1 MTTALRRDQQGM
13 TLIESMIA
21 ILIFSMGILALVGMY
36 TSAVSRTTDS
46 QYRIEAANHANRILG
61 QIWAN
66 VDRSTAANLT
76 ATLQA
81 YQHQP
86 GGGNC
91 NFGGAASANADVAA
105 WVAAITAPGTGLP
118 GAGAATNQI
127 LVDTANFNRV
137 TVTVCWRAPG
147 DTYAHQHV
155 VVANIN

>member
-1 MTTALRRDQQGM
+1 MTTLRNRQQGM

-36 TSAVSRTTDS
+36 TAAVSRTTDS

-76 ATLQA
+76 TSLNTF
-81 YQHQP
+81 QHNP
-86 GGGNC
+86 GGANC
-91 NFGGAASANADVAA
+91 AFSGAAATAPEVTAWAN
-105 WVAAITAPGTGLP
+105 AITAAGTGLP
-118 GAGAATNQI
+118 GASAATNQI
-127 LVDTANFNRV
+127 LVDAASFNRV

-147 DTYAHQHV
+147 DTYAHRHV

>member
-1 MTTALRRDQQGM
+1 M

-21 ILIFSMGILALVGMY
+21 ILIFSMGILALVGMFA
-36 TSAVSRTTDS
+36 SAVSRSTDA
-46 QYRIEAANHANRILG
+46 QYRVEAANHVNRILG

-66 VDRSTAANLT
+66 VDRSTAANLN
-76 ATLQA
+76 ATLTA
-81 YQHQP
+81 YQHRP

-91 NFGGAASANADVAA
+91 NFSGADSANAEVTGWA
-105 WVAAITAPGTGLP
+105 AAITAAGSGLP
-118 GAGAATNQI
+118 GTSASTSQI
-127 LVDTANFNRV
+127 LVDTANMNRV